1 MHNLCVC
8 SDNPLLP
15 CPSSHLVTADIRVMR
30 RSCFNEDVLL
40 LSSAASLLACVRVC
54 VCRGEVF
61 GSICAAS
68 PALLWPSYFFLLE
81 LCDAASCSV
90 LCAIGIA
97 QQWSVR
103 GKQLQEG
110 FAWFWE
116 VAGAYVCLVG
126 KGVWF
131 WGEGRTYLGLLQPC
145 LLLRVKIFP
154 LLTSF
159 LSFSLSLSPP
169 PFLPDAEI

>member
-1 MHNLCVC
+1 MRACVC
-8 SDNPLLP
+8 VPGGGIRLHLRSV
-15 CPSSHLVTADIRVMR
+15 PSIAVAI
-30 RSCFNEDVLL
+30 
-40 LSSAASLLACVRVC
+40 
-54 VCRGEVF
+54 
-61 GSICAAS
+61 
-68 PALLWPSYFFLLE
+68 YFFLLE

-103 GKQLQEG
+103 GKQLHEG

-131 WGEGRTYLGLLQPC
+131 WGRGRTYLGLLQPC

-159 LSFSLSLSPP
+159 LSFSLSLSLPP
-169 PFLPDAEI
+169 LSFLMLKFKTALVVLTV